1 MASDCMVFLFV
12 FRPVSILSII
22 SKVFEKV
29 VYDQIE
35 SYLND
40 KKIVIEIS
48 IWFSYTLFN
57 RHLSYIF
64 NILSKVSNG

>member
-1 MASDCMVFLFV
+1 MGNY
-12 FRPVSILSII
+12 RPVSILSII

-40 KKIVIEIS
+40 KNCNINFNLVFVHVIQQ
-48 IWFSYTLFN
+48 TLV
-57 RHLSYIF
+57 LYI
-64 NILSKVSNG
+64 